1 MSACEIVERPS
12 FKRSLRRLS
21 TEYRQRVRKAL
32 ADLSKN
38 PRLGEGLRGRY
49 EGLRKWRVGD
59 YRVIYDYVP
68 CKIVLIL
75 VEHRETVYR
84 RR

>member
-1 MSACEIVERPS
+1 M
-12 FKRSLRRLS
+12 
-21 TEYRQRVRKAL
+21 